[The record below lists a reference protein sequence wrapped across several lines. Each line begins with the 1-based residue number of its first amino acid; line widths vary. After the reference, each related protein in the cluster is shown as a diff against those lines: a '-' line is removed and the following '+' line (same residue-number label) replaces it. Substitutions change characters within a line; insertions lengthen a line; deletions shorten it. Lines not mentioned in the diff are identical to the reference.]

1 MLRPVLEFR
10 RWEPRSSEY
19 SCIYIRIF
27 REPSEEAYPMT
38 ASTMTAPRLPRA
50 AVVAVSAWLALALL
64 AGATGF
70 LARLPFPGPQLII
83 LTLLVAAVAAGT
95 AVPALRT
102 WIAALPLRALIGIN
116 AFRFIGIAFLVLAAR
131 GQIAPVFAQRAGWGD
146 IATAALAIVLMA
158 AGDPRTPTRRVLTHV
173 WNAFGALDLLVA
185 VATATWVTL
194 HAITPGIQ
202 PVLALPL
209 VVIPTFFVPIFLASH
224 VFIFRRLVALGRNA
238 DAR

>member
-1 MLRPVLEFR
+1 MLRPVLELR

-27 REPSEEAYPMT
+27 RQPSEEAYPMT

-83 LTLLVAAVAAGT
+83 LTLLVATVAAGT
-95 AVPALRT
+95 AVPALRA
-102 WIAALPLRALIGIN
+102 WIDALPLRALIGIN

-131 GQIAPVFAQRAGWGD
+131 GQIAPVFAQRAGW
-146 IATAALAIVLMA
+146 ATSRRPPSPSSSSSQA
-158 AGDPRTPTRRVLTHV
+158 TPARRSD
-173 WNAFGALDLLVA
+173 APSP
-185 VATATWVTL
+185 
-194 HAITPGIQ
+194 TPGTRSARSTSWS
-202 PVLALPL
+202 P
-209 VVIPTFFVPIFLASH
+209 S
-224 VFIFRRLVALGRNA
+224 RRPPG
-238 DAR
+238 

>member
-1 MLRPVLEFR
+1 
-10 RWEPRSSEY
+10 
-19 SCIYIRIF
+19 
-27 REPSEEAYPMT
+27 MT

-83 LTLLVAAVAAGT
+83 LTLLVATVAAGT
-95 AVPALRT
+95 AIPALRA
-102 WIAALPLRALIGIN
+102 WIDALPLRALIGIN
-116 AFRFIGIAFLVLAAR
+116 AFRFIGITFLVLAAR

-146 IATAALAIVLMA
+146 IATATLAILLMA
-158 AGDPRTPTRRVLTHV
+158 AGDPRTPTRRALTHV
-173 WNAFGALDLLVA
+173 WNAFGALDLVVA

-202 PVLALPL
+202 PVLVLPL
-209 VVIPTFFVPIFLASH
+209 VVIPTFLVPIFLASH